1 MGRSA
6 SPWTIQTG
14 HGIILMVNWRPAL
27 SGRPKTMIAG
37 FSGALEGVTEN
48 GPTHAERVASP
59 RETRFPQEAAPKGKF
74 WRQAE

>member
-1 MGRSA
+1 
-6 SPWTIQTG
+6 
-14 HGIILMVNWRPAL
+14 
-27 SGRPKTMIAG
+27 
-37 FSGALEGVTEN
+37 LEGVTEN

>member
-1 MGRSA
+1 
-6 SPWTIQTG
+6 
-14 HGIILMVNWRPAL
+14 MVNWRPAL

-59 RETRFPQEAAPKGKF
+59 REMRFPQEAAPKGKF